1 MKTTVHDPQ
10 TIWIN
15 QGDWG
20 ADSKCAVQN
29 RSNSGVAC
37 SSTSRQLDGCF
48 AEIRLPHAW
57 TTASDCTGR
66 ADSTGSNCR
75 SAADQP
81 NNNAM
86 ALLLPD
92 NETLVQMQ
100 PVYRCGFY
108 PAPLLARWG
117 NSTDGGPQQFPNTTS
132 IFGDGTL
139 GAHGG
144 SGLSSTF
151 SSQDRLCCVSLSE
164 SLIVLHIIIDLNR
177 YRWEHPSG
185 RTVAWRPSHS
195 PRTED

>member
-1 MKTTVHDPQ
+1 MQTTVHDPQ
-10 TIWIN
+10 TVWIN

-29 RSNSGVAC
+29 HSHSGAAC
-37 SSTSRQLDGCF
+37 SSSSRQLDGC
-48 AEIRLPHAW
+48 ATEIRLPRAW

-92 NETLVQMQ
+92 NETFVQMQ

-132 IFGDGTL
+132 IFGDGAL

-144 SGLSSTF
+144 SGLSSAF
-151 SSQDRLCCVSLSE
+151 SSQYYALPLAALLIHVYWPEQVSVGASAWASCCLT
-164 SLIVLHIIIDLNR
+164 R
-177 YRWEHPSG
+177 PPSA
-185 RTVAWRPSHS
+185 TH
-195 PRTED
+195 